1 MAGVDHVNHLGEIMA
16 TIVIKDLRESTELD
30 RQAMLAIAGG
40 SRLRGRT
47 AAVGRPAQ
55 QRVRL
60 FDLAAAKAPATR
72 APSR

>member
-1 MAGVDHVNHLGEIMA
+1 MA
-16 TIVIKDLRESTELD
+16 TIVINDLRESTELD
-30 RQAMLAIAGG
+30 RQATLAISGG

-60 FDLAAAKAPATR
+60 FNLSAGKPPATKP
-72 APSR
+72 PSR